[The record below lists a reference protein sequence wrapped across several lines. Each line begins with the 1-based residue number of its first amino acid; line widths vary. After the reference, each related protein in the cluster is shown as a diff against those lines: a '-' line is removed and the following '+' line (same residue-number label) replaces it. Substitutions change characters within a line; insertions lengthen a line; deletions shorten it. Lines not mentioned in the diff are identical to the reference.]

1 MFVRVNQQAPT
12 MKTFKIIHGDDVRVV
27 TMRLE
32 GKCHPTY
39 AELHAKVQSLYPNVA
54 DTTAMVY
61 RDAEGDIVTIVDDDS
76 VRAVVIDAAAKQS
89 PNVRITLRARD
100 SSAPTSKARSA
111 GPGCR
116 GGKQQRG
123 QCPQGVGRR
132 LGGGS
137 CSPGG
142 WCMSA
147 LSPFSMRSIGVAL
160 GLRIIFGMSWCSIFG
175 LGLLR
180 HFYLKSS
187 WRSGCHGSGCGR
199 MWTASYPP
207 WWHIQGPPN
216 FRMSTPFFTV
226 VSNADSPT
234 TNTQCGPKRCARPRH
249 VSRQHATEGVSGQR
263 GDTEHDSEGEA
274 GLGTAPAQPEHPA
287 AASVASTAAAALID
301 EVVQSVAPYI
311 MHVDAETDAVMVN
324 TNNDASGT
332 VGTESENESSVPDG
346 ADANSN
352 SDANSEDEV
361 AQKVELIKSMGFNL
375 SDDTIAAFVKE
386 MNGRVDLI
394 VSALL
399 KNNSRP

>member
-1 MFVRVNQQAPT
+1 
-12 MKTFKIIHGDDVRVV
+12 
-27 TMRLE
+27 
-32 GKCHPTY
+32 
-39 AELHAKVQSLYPNVA
+39 
-54 DTTAMVY
+54 
-61 RDAEGDIVTIVDDDS
+61 
-76 VRAVVIDAAAKQS
+76 
-89 PNVRITLRARD
+89 
-100 SSAPTSKARSA
+100 
-111 GPGCR
+111 
-116 GGKQQRG
+116 
-123 QCPQGVGRR
+123 
-132 LGGGS
+132 
-137 CSPGG
+137 
-142 WCMSA
+142 MSA

-187 WRSGCHGSGCGR
+187 WRSRCHGSGCGR

-234 TNTQCGPKRCARPRH
+234 TNTQCGRRPRH
-249 VSRQHATEGVSGQR
+249 VSRQHATEGVTTDSRRDTPATDQR
-263 GDTEHDSEGEA
+263 GDTEHDSESEGEA
-274 GLGTAPAQPEHPA
+274 VPPAS
-287 AASVASTAAAALID
+287 ASVASTAAALID
-301 EVVQSVAPYI
+301 EVVQNVAPYI

-346 ADANSN
+346 ADANP
-352 SDANSEDEV
+352 DANSEDDEV